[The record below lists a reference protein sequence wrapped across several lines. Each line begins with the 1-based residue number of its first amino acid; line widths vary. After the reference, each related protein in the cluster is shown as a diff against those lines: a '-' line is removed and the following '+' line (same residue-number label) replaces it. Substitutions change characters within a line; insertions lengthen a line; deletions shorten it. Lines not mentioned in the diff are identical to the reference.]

1 MFQNSNILK
10 NTSERLLS
18 RNQGCNSNSLTGR
31 DSVIQVFQKMA
42 QNFLEHLKTDLQ
54 SVNFSC
60 ANGTLHWRMFSFQS
74 SFEENEICIICRA
87 TCFKHKATK
96 ELKIKNF
103 DFRSSYQ
110 KCSVEKKNRKCHK
123 KTTVSESLFNKFS
136 DIFSLATFE
145 LP

>member
-1 MFQNSNILK
+1 MQLQFINRK
-10 NTSERLLS
+10 GLS
-18 RNQGCNSNSLTGR
+18 HSGFPENGTKFSRAL
-31 DSVIQVFQKMA
+31 
-42 QNFLEHLKTDLQ
+42 
-54 SVNFSC
+54 NFSC